1 MKKTVLLISLILVMI
16 PVNAQ
21 EVNYYL
27 HDNASQ
33 FCNGKLMDS
42 SRPMSSYPA
51 YIDLDEGAA
60 IWCSPSFSKD
70 TSLNGDVRVTLFIE
84 AFFIKPDVIPLQLRF
99 IKVTLV
105 DVAPSGNLDPI
116 SSSRVTPLTFISNHT
131 MNEHTFVINNVDY
144 VIPAG
149 HAIGIKVEKAINL
162 LSYFPF
168 SLLAPFF
175 ATYVVYDSTDEKS
188 FVEIPF
194 NLTGGIDVECYNNE
208 QSVKPGEEV
217 DYGIIIYNNGKY
229 EDKVTLNHDYTG
241 KDWQVSIQPK
251 TVKIASNSF
260 NYSTVTVKA
269 PLDAKEGDYLN
280 ITVTG
285 VGSNGVSSTWMNTTV
300 VPFEYGVTVTAKN
313 SQKEGK
319 PGDEVNFTFNVKNT
333 GDLKDTYNL
342 FVTCVWNY
350 HISQNQIT
358 LDSGESKD
366 VSVAVDVPLNAT
378 NGTLQLVVLTVQ
390 STNSDK
396 ESSAKSQLIVKY
408 SITPEKKKSNIGE
421 IIGLSLFI
429 IFVIILLLIAA
440 YLGKIAKKSVIL
452 SSEERMMEAA
462 PGSHAEFSIK
472 ISNPLEKVKGGK
484 NRIRYKMGMEGKIPE
499 NWNVKLDKE
508 ELLLDGGEESEIKMH
523 VDVPSEASIDEW
535 ASIDVI
541 ASPSKGKQEKINFL
555 VTLREP
561 KPLLEMNYEHEG
573 EMREGEKVVTKIK
586 IENKGEADA
595 ENKTVSIVVN
605 GKEKNKIAGLK
616 IPAGSYVEIELPW
629 IAEEENE
636 IEVKIS

>member
-1 MKKTVLLISLILVMI
+1 MKKTILLISLILIMI

-33 FCNGKLMDS
+33 ICNGKLMDS
-42 SRPMSSYPA
+42 SRPTSSYPA
-51 YIDLDEGAA
+51 YVDLDEGAA
-60 IWCSPSFSKD
+60 IWCAPSFSKD
-70 TSLNGDVRVTLFIE
+70 TSLKGDVRVTLFIE
-84 AFFIKPDVIPLQLRF
+84 AFFIKPDVIPLQFRF

-105 DVAPSGNLDPI
+105 DVAPSGNIDPI
-116 SSSRVTPLTFISNHT
+116 SSSRVTPLTFISNNT

-149 HAIGIKVEKAINL
+149 HAIGIKVEKAIDL

-168 SLLAPFF
+168 SLVAPFF

-229 EDKVTLNHDYTG
+229 EDEVTLNHNYAG
-241 KDWQVSIQPK
+241 GDWQVIIQPS
-251 TVKIASNSF
+251 TVKIAGNSF
-260 NYSTVTVKA
+260 NYSTVVVKA
-269 PLDAKEGDYLN
+269 PPDAEEGDYLN

-285 VGSNGVSSTWMNTTV
+285 VGSNGISSTWMNTTV
-300 VPFEYGVTVTAKN
+300 APFEYGVTVTAKSN
-313 SQKEGK
+313 QKEGK
-319 PGDEVNFTFNVKNT
+319 PGDTINFTFSVKNT
-333 GDLKDTYNL
+333 GDLRDDYNL
-342 FVTCVWNY
+342 SVTCAWNY
-350 HISQNQIT
+350 HISQNKIT

-366 VSVAVDVPLNAT
+366 VSVAVDIPLNAT
-378 NGTLQLVVLTVQ
+378 NGTVQLIVLTAQ

-396 ESSAKSQLIVKY
+396 ESSAKSQLVVKY
-408 SITPEKKKSNIGE
+408 SATSEKKKSNIGE

-429 IFVIILLLIAA
+429 VFVVILLLIAA
-440 YLGKIAKKSVIL
+440 YLGKVAKKSVIL
-452 SSEERMMEAA
+452 SSEERMMEAP
-462 PGSHAEFSIK
+462 PGSHVEFSIK

-484 NRIRYKMGMEGKIPE
+484 NIVRYKMGVEGRIPE
-499 NWNVKLDKE
+499 NWNVKLDRE

-523 VDVPSEASIDEW
+523 VDVPSDASIDEW

-541 ASPSKGKQEKINFL
+541 ASPNKGKQERINFL

-561 KPLLEMNYEHEG
+561 KPLLEINYEHEG
-573 EMREGEKVVTKIK
+573 EMREGERIVTKIR

-595 ENKTVSIVVN
+595 EDKTVSVVVN
-605 GKEKNKIAGLK
+605 GKEKNKITGLR
-616 IPAGSYVEIELPW
+616 IPAGSYVEVELPW
-629 IAEEENE
+629 IAEKEND